1 MSLFRLTVLSLAVAL
16 SLPSMALADSADWEE
31 EGGDDTGGGGD
42 DGGDESGDDSSDD
55 GGDEGGDDDGD
66 GGSDTDDGAK
76 DGRCMAA
83 AVNPTTALSV
93 GLGVALLFGLRRK
106 D

>member
-1 MSLFRLTVLSLAVAL
+1 MSLLRISLLTFCVGLGLHS
-16 SLPSMALADSADWEE
+16 SPTLADSSDWEE
-31 EGGDDTGGGGD
+31 EGGDESED
-42 DGGDESGDDSSDD
+42 DGGDESGTDEGSGDESEDD
-55 GGDEGGDDDGD
+55 GA
-66 GGSDTDDGAK
+66 DTDDGAK

-83 AVNPTTALSV
+83 AVNPTTALSM